1 MGKLSVRRTVTVGFA
16 HISVFPFDAL
26 AGPQF
31 TFCQVTCVQ
40 QAAMG
45 ATASVA
51 NRMSPEAG
59 SAQRGQSSLSASHSR
74 TSVDS
79 PVSGSDSRPMSGSY
93 TVSSTGG
100 SKSADFPARS
110 SAPLVTVEYLRET
123 TEAALPG
130 VFTATLKVMIDVD
143 AQPALESVSLDQATI
158 NLLSCFAKCYG
169 KGDAQNR
176 RGIIRFAASKV
187 SNFRSFVTLRFSVA
201 TRSLSSISKPLSLC
215 NDPNFW
221 YAFHS
226 PVHCPN
232 ALTH

>member
-1 MGKLSVRRTVTVGFA
+1 MAT
-16 HISVFPFDAL
+16 
-26 AGPQF
+26 
-31 TFCQVTCVQ
+31 
-40 QAAMG
+40 
-45 ATASVA
+45 TASVMLPDDGSTLRRQSTLSENYSPISA
-51 NRMSPEAG
+51 ASSVRGSESSPMSRSLTLSSG
-59 SAQRGQSSLSASHSR
+59 GGVQSRH
-74 TSVDS
+74 SVDFAA
-79 PVSGSDSRPMSGSY
+79 RP
-93 TVSSTGG
+93 
-100 SKSADFPARS
+100 A
-110 SAPLVTVEYLRET
+110 APLIAVQTLRET

-221 YAFHS
+221 YAFLS
-226 PVHCPN
+226 PVN

>member
-1 MGKLSVRRTVTVGFA
+1 MGKYSVRRTVTVGFA

-26 AGPQF
+26 AGPQL
-31 TFCQVTCVQ
+31 TFCQVACVQ

-45 ATASVA
+45 ATASAA
-51 NRMSPEAG
+51 NRMAPEDG

-79 PVSGSDSRPMSGSY
+79 PVSGSESRPMSGSY

-100 SKSADFPARS
+100 AQSA
-110 SAPLVTVEYLRET
+110 APLITVQYLRET

-187 SNFRSFVTLRFSVA
+187 TKFRAFVTLRFSVA
-201 TRSLSSISKPLSLC
+201 TRALSYINKPLSLC
-215 NDPNFW
+215 IDRNFW
-221 YAFHS
+221 
-226 PVHCPN
+226 
-232 ALTH
+232 